1 MANKWQIGGIQRE
14 TKGNRRR
21 EKEAKFDFLRKKRTS
36 RLRMCEKNSTFV
48 AYFAVSPI
56 WRAKKR
62 EKTAEK
68 HVLKLKIKN

>member
-1 MANKWQIGGIQRE
+1 MASKWQIGGIQRE
-14 TKGNRRR
+14 AKGNRRR
-21 EKEAKFDFLRKKRTS
+21 EKEAKFDFLQKKCAL

-56 WRAKKR
+56 WRTEKR